1 MIERNWPA
9 FLAALAAREQPRTT
23 LDCLQALFRRE
34 VGARLFT
41 VMTFDAATGLSQRVH
56 SSHPKEYPLSGVKP
70 LSQGL
75 WSRTVIDERKLFVA
89 NSIDKI
95 AEVFPDHELIRSL
108 GCESVV
114 NLPAVF
120 AGAVIG
126 TVNLLDAPGYYSA
139 ERVAKIEAL
148 SPFAAAALLAA
159 RLAALDAIADRVGR
173 GQRPPRQCGAARIK
187 DVGT

>member
-1 MIERNWPA
+1 MMERSWPT
-9 FLAALAAREQPRTT
+9 FLAALAAREQPRAT
-23 LDCLQALFRRE
+23 LDCLQTLFRQE

-56 SSHPKEYPLSGVKP
+56 SSHPKDYPVSGVKP

-89 NSIDKI
+89 NSIAAI
-95 AEVFPDHELIRSL
+95 AEVFPDHELIRAL

-114 NLPAVF
+114 NLPVVF

-126 TVNLLDAPGYYSA
+126 TVNLLDAGAYYTP
-139 ERVAKIEAL
+139 ERVAAVESL
-148 SPFAAAALLAA
+148 SPLAAAAL
-159 RLAALDAIADRVGR
+159 
-173 GQRPPRQCGAARIK
+173 
-187 DVGT
+187 